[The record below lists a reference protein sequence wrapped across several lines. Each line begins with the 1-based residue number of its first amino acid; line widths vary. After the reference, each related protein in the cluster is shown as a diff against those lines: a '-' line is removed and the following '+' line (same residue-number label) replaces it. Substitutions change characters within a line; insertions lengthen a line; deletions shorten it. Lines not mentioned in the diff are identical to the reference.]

1 MKKFMMALVCLMT
14 MVVFS
19 SCSEKA
25 YNVTA
30 NYDVCYP
37 DGTRNYDCA
46 SVVCSYGKPSVACFS
61 YGGTNYLTVSSAENI
76 MKKDD
81 KKVLKSISTTSPI
94 RLNSW
99 SVTECKKEKPR
110 CIAIKK
116 NGEKCN
122 RIAEKDSEY
131 CWKHEDTAH
140 KPKKKSKYDE
150 IYMSDILSH

>member
-19 SCSEKA
+19 SCGCT

-30 NYDVCYP
+30 NYEVCYP
-37 DGTRNYDCA
+37 DGTRSYNETTKVENAY
-46 SVVCSYGKPSVACFS
+46 SEPTVVCYSFD
-61 YGGTNYLTVSSAENI
+61 GTNYVSVSCSDNP
-76 MKKDD
+76 MTNSKKATHY
-81 KKVLKSISTTSPI
+81 ITTTAPI

-122 RIAEKDSEY
+122 RIAEKNSEY

-140 KPKKKSKYDE
+140 KSKKKGKNDE

>member
-1 MKKFMMALVCLMT
+1 MKKFIMALVCLMT

-46 SVVCSYGKPSVACFS
+46 SVVCSHGKPSVSCYS
-61 YGGTNYLTVSSAENI
+61 YGGTNYLTVTSAENI

-99 SVTECKKEKPR
+99 NVTEYKKGGKPR

-116 NGEKCN
+116 NGKKCN
-122 RIAEKDSEY
+122 LIAEKDSEY
-131 CWKHEDTAH
+131 CYKH
-140 KPKKKSKYDE
+140 KKSSRNKMKEDD